1 LYSLPRGAGLFD
13 LGTPFGADGDASALA
28 VEGPL
33 EGEKGRLRLAAGWVA
48 VFETA
53 RLRLAPA
60 TEDSGAVGSGLVC
73 VDADADSS
81 ADGSA
86 DSGADSGA
94 DVRAVRGAGS
104 AERM

>member
-13 LGTPFGADGDASALA
+13 LGTPFGADGGASVLA

-33 EGEKGRLRLAAGWVA
+33 EGEEGRLRLAARWVA

-53 RLRLAPA
+53 RLRLTSAA
-60 TEDSGAVGSGLVC
+60 EDSGAVGSGSVC

-81 ADGSA
+81 ADGREN
-86 DSGADSGA
+86 
-94 DVRAVRGAGS
+94 VIK
-104 AERM
+104 